1 MMTVRFLSILAD
13 MKISTLLVLLLFL
26 SSRVSGQE
34 EEETFFSR
42 ATLNDTTQTIQDAIY
57 NRPFITMGQTNTS
70 IGGYFEGNT
79 NYLVEDGIAEGFSME
94 LRRFNIF
101 LYSTIIP
108 RVRFI
113 SELEFEHGTEEIS
126 LETALLDFEINPAL
140 VLRGG
145 IILVPIGRFNQNH
158 DAPQWEIID
167 RPLVSTQII
176 PSTYSDVGFGAN
188 GKFFANPLI
197 FTYDVYLVN
206 GLSSGVVANA
216 TGRTDLQSGKSPEL
230 FAEDRNK
237 SPAFTGR
244 LGVRHRNFGEIGF
257 SAYSGAYNVFRIDG
271 MDISGKRN
279 LTIVAGDYL
288 WQGSRLT
295 LQGEVA
301 FTNVQAA
308 PDQSEQFGEKQWG
321 GFLDIVYTILKR
333 RMIGW
338 DKAALNS
345 TIRLEKVDLNEG
357 QFSNESGLI
366 QDTQIYDDIT
376 ALVFGLGFRP
386 GAGTILR
393 VNYRYH
399 WTRDF
404 LGNPTI
410 KSANFQVGFA
420 SYF

>member
-1 MMTVRFLSILAD
+1 MKIGTLICVSLIISSQLLGQKEAEPFLSRT
-13 MKISTLLVLLLFL
+13 K
-26 SSRVSGQE
+26 G
-34 EEETFFSR
+34 
-42 ATLNDTTQTIQDAIY
+42 NDTTQTIQDAIY
-57 NRPFITMGQTNTS
+57 NRPFITMGQTKTS
-70 IGGYFEGNT
+70 IGGYLEGNT
-79 NYLVEDGIAEGFSME
+79 NYLVEDGVAEGFSME

-126 LETALLDFEINPAL
+126 LEMAILDFEINPGL
-140 VLRGG
+140 ILRGG

-158 DAPQWEIID
+158 DAPQWEIVD
-167 RPLVSTQII
+167 RPLVSTLII

-188 GKFFANPLI
+188 GKFFANSLI
-197 FTYDVYLVN
+197 FTYDAYLVN
-206 GLSSGVVANA
+206 GLRSGVVGNA
-216 TGRTDLQSGKSPEL
+216 TGRTDLQSGKSQEL
-230 FAEDRNK
+230 FAEDENK
-237 SPAFTGR
+237 SPALTGR
-244 LGVRHRNFGEIGF
+244 LGVRHRNFGEIGL
-257 SAYSGAYNVFRIDG
+257 SAYSGAYNVFKIDG
-271 MDISGKRN
+271 IDIASKRN
-279 LTIVAGDYL
+279 LTIVAGDFL
-288 WQGSRLT
+288 WEGSRLT
-295 LQGEVA
+295 IQGEVA
-301 FTNVQAA
+301 LTNIEAA

-338 DKAALNS
+338 DNAALKG
-345 TIRLEKVDLNEG
+345 TLRMEKVDLNQGEFPNEG
-357 QFSNESGLI
+357 GII
-366 QDTQIYDDIT
+366 QDTRIYDDIT

-393 VNYRYH
+393 MNYRYH